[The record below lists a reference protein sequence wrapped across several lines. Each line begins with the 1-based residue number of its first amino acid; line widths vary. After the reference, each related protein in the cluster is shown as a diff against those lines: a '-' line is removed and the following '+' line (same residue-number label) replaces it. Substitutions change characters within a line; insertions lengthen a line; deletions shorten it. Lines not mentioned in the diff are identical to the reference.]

1 MVSPSSDG
9 TLSSETPLAAA
20 AAVAAA
26 AGTAVGFVTASNLT
40 SSQHQQCSSITSTG
54 LAAGDISAK
63 NAAAVFSEI
72 NTGKNNI
79 MYHLCSMYIIIIF
92 PNINIVTFR
101 VMIARKKNNE
111 KKSFGKSYNTINVF
125 FLLLQ

>member
-1 MVSPSSDG
+1 MYYFFAPIFIAVVSPSPDG

-79 MYHLCSMYIIIIF
+79 MYHLCSMYIIIIIF

-101 VMIARKKNNE
+101 VVIARK
-111 KKSFGKSYNTINVF
+111 
-125 FLLLQ
+125 

>member
-1 MVSPSSDG
+1 MVSPSPDG

-79 MYHLCSMYIIIIF
+79 MYHLCIIYVHYYYF
-92 PNINIVTFR
+92 PKYKYCNISCGDCT
-101 VMIARKKNNE
+101 KK
-111 KKSFGKSYNTINVF
+111 K
-125 FLLLQ
+125 